1 MSAQPLHELRSTPV
15 KPQRGG
21 HRAGA
26 GRPRKEN
33 HNPNWGDDLSSANQL
48 HAHAHKRVVD
58 YAQQQ
63 DELVNPKGRSWTYDE
78 CTLLLTLILGIILH
92 YGDTPTNALRFVST
106 TIRRS
111 YESLHTLWSKWQT
124 ERLVYVV
131 HTDNRGAGAVSHVDH
146 AHHVT
151 VDVIFTI
158 TEYIREAN
166 RTGGGCTSGDVQ
178 RCILAEH
185 QLRISG
191 RVLRNVLSS
200 MGYRYGRGESAA
212 MSSGA
217 GGGAGRSGGGRAAGP
232 EGPAGG
238 SG

>member
-1 MSAQPLHELRSTPV
+1 MSVEPLHDTRSTPL
-15 KPQRGG
+15 KPHNGG
-21 HRAGA
+21 RRRGA
-26 GRPRKEN
+26 GRPEKEN
-33 HNPNWGDDLSSANQL
+33 HNPNWAEDLSSANQQRTR
-48 HAHAHKRVVD
+48 AHKRVVD

-63 DELVNPKGRSWTYDE
+63 DQLVNAKGRSWTHHE

-92 YGDTPTNALRFVST
+92 YGESPTEALRFVSS

-111 YESLHTLWSKWQT
+111 YEQLHTLWSKWQQ

-131 HTDNRGAGAVSHVDH
+131 DPSNRGGGAVSHVDH

-166 RTGGGCTSGDVQ
+166 RTGGGCTSSDVQ

-185 QLRISG
+185 QLHISG
-191 RVLRNVLSS
+191 RTLRNVLSS
-200 MGYRYGRGESAA
+200 MGYRYGRGNLIGHMNLSIDQV
-212 MSSGA
+212 
-217 GGGAGRSGGGRAAGP
+217 
-232 EGPAGG
+232 
-238 SG
+238 